1 MHLYFD
7 EIPPLGRDLSWTL
20 AAVDR
25 DAGIELATPL
35 TAFCRVWPAGAHRVE
50 IEGRLQGK
58 VRLCCDRC
66 LESYL
71 LAVELPYRLTAVV
84 EGADTVEQGGDDR
97 EIGPEE
103 GDILE
108 LAAPCLDLDELARQ
122 QLLLALPEKRLCRT
136 DCAGLCPHCGT
147 NRNQSPCGCAQGA
160 VDSPFAVLAKL
171 TGKG

>member
-7 EIPPLGRDLSWTL
+7 EIPPLGRELSWTL
-20 AAVDR
+20 TAVDR

-50 IEGRLQGK
+50 IEGRLQGN

-66 LESYL
+66 LEPYL
-71 LAVELPYRLTAVV
+71 LALELPYRLSAVV
-84 EGADTVEQGGDDR
+84 EEAEAVEKNGDGR
-97 EIGPEE
+97 EGEFEE
-103 GDILE
+103 SKLLE
-108 LAAPCLDLDELARQ
+108 LASPCLDLDELARQ
-122 QLLLALPEKRLCRT
+122 QLLLALPEKRLCST